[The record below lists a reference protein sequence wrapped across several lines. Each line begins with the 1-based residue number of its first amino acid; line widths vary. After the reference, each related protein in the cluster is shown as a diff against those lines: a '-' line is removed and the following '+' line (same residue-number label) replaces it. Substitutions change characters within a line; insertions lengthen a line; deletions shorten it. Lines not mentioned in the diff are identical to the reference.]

1 MTAREVNK
9 TKLSKGILDMKF
21 MKRTKEKVE
30 KQLFQEE
37 GEEYFGAQL
46 TNRMKKGSGVFIFE
60 PSYVFCEG
68 LVDGRVSFRGMN
80 PEIERLMELEE
91 EAKRARNDKKNE
103 TDISDQQMAK
113 HFKSSSVDTIAKKF
127 RTKHENKKYITE
139 VKQDLPEDEEPAQK
153 KPKFLKPSD

>member
-9 TKLSKGILDMKF
+9 TKLSKGILEMKF

-37 GEEYFGAQL
+37 GKEYFGAQL
-46 TNRMKKGSGVFIFE
+46 TNHMKKGSDKFIIE
-60 PSYVFCEG
+60 PSFVFCEG
-68 LVDGRVSFRGMN
+68 LLDGRVSFRGMN

-91 EAKRARNDKKNE
+91 EAKQALTRKQNE
-103 TDISDQQMAK
+103 TEITDEQMAK
-113 HFKSSSVDTIAKKF
+113 HYRSSAVDTMAKKF
-127 RTKHENKKYITE
+127 RTKHENKKYVRDDSIE
-139 VKQDLPEDEEPAQK
+139 IEPVEK